1 MLNGKRDL
9 GRNFKVAQIAKLQ
22 KNRLSNYHG
31 KEILSQYKMRLSYLT
46 EKKYEKEFFC
56 FPCSCCRVENN
67 VAQNFCLEKY
77 EHYNPTKEIGD
88 ENVKKKDF
96 LKKKKE
102 TKYGRVTK
110 M

>member
-1 MLNGKRDL
+1 MQRFEKSGKSE
-9 GRNFKVAQIAKLQ
+9 GESKV
-22 KNRLSNYHG
+22 NRFAARS
-31 KEILSQYKMRLSYLT
+31 
-46 EKKYEKEFFC
+46 KKYEKEFFC

-96 LKKKKE
+96 LRKE
-102 TKYGRVTK
+102 EGN
-110 M
+110 